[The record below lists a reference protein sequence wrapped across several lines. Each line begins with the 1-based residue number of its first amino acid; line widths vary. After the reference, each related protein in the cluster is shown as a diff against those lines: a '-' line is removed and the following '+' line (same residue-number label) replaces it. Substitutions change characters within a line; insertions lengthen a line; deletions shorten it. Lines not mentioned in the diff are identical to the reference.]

1 MAALSNLIVSLTAET
16 AQFTASMNRA
26 ASQSQR
32 NFDQIKG
39 AAKVATG
46 ALAGF
51 FAIQNIQ
58 GFIKGQLDAAD
69 AIAKVAD
76 KTGLTVEAFS
86 KLQNAA
92 DLAGVSSSDLEN
104 GLVKLTQA
112 IGKNDEDGKKF
123 NETLA
128 RLGINARDA
137 SGATRSTEEV
147 LFDLADAY
155 AATDDP
161 ARRLAIAQELN
172 VKGFEKLIPLLS
184 QGREGLRQYSA
195 TFTDD
200 FARSAEQFNDS
211 ITKLNQNLQRTA
223 ATLLGPVLQAV
234 NRVFF
239 DTFTKS
245 GLDNELEKINSRI
258 KKISDEL
265 AGIDFSL
272 SDPVTISRTNQLT
285 AELEKLGRRSD
296 ELTKRRNDL
305 NKTQETSAIFDTK
318 EKSSKK
324 SVNDIIQEQV
334 RQYNSLIF
342 TKNELLLIDARL
354 AGATNDQINQLI
366 RINEATEEFLR
377 QQEESKRTQEE
388 AISLAEEWKRLYED
402 TRSAV
407 QRLSDEEAKLLQLEE
422 RLLAA
427 GYDRLAVEKAIGEAR
442 LRLTKNTVAANK
454 ETQNGIKINQEFGT
468 AIASNFENA
477 ILRGTSLRDVL
488 KGILQDI
495 IAITI
500 RTAITKP
507 FADAVSIGIGNIF
520 GGPRAMGGP
529 VKSGTTYL
537 VGEKGPELFTPA
549 LSGTIIPNDK
559 MSGTN
564 NVVVNVNMQNG
575 SVDAS
580 SANRLG
586 VTIGNLVKAE
596 LIKQARPGGLLAA

>member
-39 AAKVATG
+39 AAKIATG
-46 ALAGF
+46 VLAGF

-58 GFIKGQLDAAD
+58 GFIRGQLDAAD

-86 KLQNAA
+86 RLQNASA
-92 DLAGVSSSDLEN
+92 LVGVSSAELEN
-104 GLVKLTQA
+104 GLIKLTQA
-112 IGKNDEDGKKF
+112 IGRNDEDGKRF

-155 AATDDP
+155 AKTSDP

-172 VKGFEKLIPLLS
+172 VKGFERLIPLLS
-184 QGREGLRQYSA
+184 QGREGLKQYSA

-223 ATLLGPVLQAV
+223 ATLLGPVLEAV

-239 DTFTKS
+239 DTFTQK
-245 GLDNELEKINSRI
+245 GLDTELEKINNRI
-258 KKISDEL
+258 QKISDEL
-265 AGIDFSL
+265 SGIDFSL

-285 AELEKLGRRSD
+285 AELEKLSERANQ
-296 ELTKRRNDL
+296 LTKRRSDL
-305 NKTQETSAIFDTK
+305 NKTQEIGTTFDIK

-324 SVNDIIQEQV
+324 SVNDIIEEQR
-334 RQYNSLIF
+334 RQYQSLIF
-342 TKNELLLIDARL
+342 TKNELLLIDANL
-354 AGATNDQINQLI
+354 AGATNEQITQLI
-366 RINEATEEFLR
+366 RINEAIEEYQR
-377 QQEESKRTQEE
+377 NQEEVKRTQEE
-388 AISLAEEWKRLYED
+388 AISLAQEWKSLYED

-407 QRLSDEEAKLLQLEE
+407 QKLTDEEARLLELEQ

-427 GYDRLAVEKAIGEAR
+427 GYDRLAVERAIAEAR
-442 LRLTKNTVAANK
+442 LNLTENTVKANR
-454 ETQNGIKINQEFGT
+454 ETQNGIRINQEFGT

-477 ILRGTSLRDVL
+477 ILRGSSLRDVL
-488 KGILQDI
+488 RGILQDI
-495 IAITI
+495 IAITV

-507 FADAVSIGIGNIF
+507 FADAISIGIGNVF

-549 LSGTIIPNDK
+549 LSGTITPNDK
-559 MSGTN
+559 MGGTN